1 MCIFCE
7 RAKASLDDPLA
18 DFTGGGG
25 WDARTSTST
34 SGHTRSTTANKSW
47 EASLQQKRE
56 AERCEELKRKA
67 RLPVTVIT
75 GFLGAGKTTFV
86 NHLLSAR
93 HGRKLAVIENEFG
106 EVAIDDAL
114 LGDGGVERGEE
125 AQQVILMPNGCM
137 CCRVRGDLVDAL
149 KRLIISA
156 KNASAGDGD
165 ELQEQHQE
173 DGGPSPSLPPDGAK
187 HGETSKEVGAAAV
200 GEKVDQIPARAVSS
214 GSGGIS
220 ENTASAAASS
230 QTHTVGA
237 EAEAEAAAAAATK
250 LDGIILECSGL
261 DELAPVLQTFF
272 ADPFVQEHVRL
283 DAVVCLCDSPRLL
296 RELVAPP
303 PPPSPSAATIGAP
316 ISADGDA
323 IEKASSMVRE
333 GDQGSS
339 DGRPGEGGGG
349 GGGGGGAA
357 AANLVMSQL
366 ALSDRVLLNK
376 SDLITPAEGEALVDA
391 VKKNFP
397 GASVVRCE
405 RGKVD
410 VGLVLGVDSFS
421 LDKALEMD
429 QHFADVLADRKRNE
443 EGGSSTH
450 HSHQGSSHGSH
461 RRNGSVE
468 AAAVA
473 PPLSHRRHGHDR
485 LGAQSVGVELAE
497 RPIDWAKFTS
507 WLKSFLEKEGEE
519 LIWRMKG
526 VLWTA
531 AAPGQGHGSSGAATT
546 WGWGAG
552 RRTVVQGLYGHFESE
567 VSDWP
572 PGATRL
578 SRMVFIGDLSP
589 RVQEALR
596 AGVRSCVAA
605 PRARPPPPKPRTQRS
620 SAGRDGGGSG
630 GGGAFAS
637 RLGSVKFGG
646 GGGDDLFL

>member
-18 DFTGGGG
+18 EFGGGGG
-25 WDARTSTST
+25 WDAGTSTST
-34 SGHTRSTTANKSW
+34 SGHYKSSTTTTAKSW
-47 EASLQQKRE
+47 QATLRQKRE

-106 EVAIDDAL
+106 EIAIDDAL

-149 KRLIISA
+149 KRLIVSA
-156 KNASAGDGD
+156 NNASAGDEGAP
-165 ELQEQHQE
+165 QQQNRE
-173 DGGPSPSLPPDGAK
+173 DGGSSPSVTAGAVFS
-187 HGETSKEVGAAAV
+187 GSSGAARKTATAAV
-200 GEKVDQIPARAVSS
+200 ESYAPD
-214 GSGGIS
+214 
-220 ENTASAAASS
+220 E
-230 QTHTVGA
+230 GA
-237 EAEAEAAAAAATK
+237 EAVVAAMAATSAAATK

-261 DELAPVLQTFF
+261 DELAPVLQSSERTS
-272 ADPFVQEHVRL
+272 DE
-283 DAVVCLCDSPRLL
+283 
-296 RELVAPP
+296 E
-303 PPPSPSAATIGAP
+303 SAG
-316 ISADGDA
+316 GGG
-323 IEKASSMVRE
+323 R
-333 GDQGSS
+333 GGS
-339 DGRPGEGGGG
+339 GGGG
-349 GGGGGGAA
+349 GGGGTAA
-357 AANLVMSQL
+357 AASLVMSQL

-429 QHFADVLADRKRNE
+429 QHFADVLADRKRNDGDNSATHHNRQGNGHHQQHQD
-443 EGGSSTH
+443 GGAEATAAVSSSTT
-450 HSHQGSSHGSH
+450 S
-461 RRNGSVE
+461 
-468 AAAVA
+468 ATVA
-473 PPLSHRRHGHDR
+473 PSPSRRRHGHDR

-531 AAPGQGHGSSGAATT
+531 AAPGQGHGGSGSATT

-596 AGVRSCVAA
+596 AGVRSCIAA
-605 PRARPPPPKPRTQRS
+605 PRARPPTPKPQ
-620 SAGRDGGGSG
+620 A
-630 GGGAFAS
+630 
-637 RLGSVKFGG
+637 
-646 GGGDDLFL
+646 